1 MKNALHTRSARFLM
15 AVSALFAGAALMS
28 GPALAAGDAAAGEKV
43 FKKCAVCHAVGPK
56 AHNKVGP
63 NLNGVIGRKAG
74 TEKGYNYSKAMKAS
88 GLTWTPANITKYVQ
102 NPKATVPGNKMA
114 FAGLKTQ
121 ADINNLLAYLG
132 TFKADG
138 SKK

>member
-1 MKNALHTRSARFLM
+1 
-15 AVSALFAGAALMS
+15 MS
-28 GPALAAGDAAAGEKV
+28 STKLPRRIICMT
-43 FKKCAVCHAVGPK
+43 F
-56 AHNKVGP
+56 
-63 NLNGVIGRKAG
+63 
-74 TEKGYNYSKAMKAS
+74 S
-88 GLTWTPANITKYVQ
+88 WTPANITKYVQ